1 MQPVLQSELYLDGGK
16 LGVNL
21 NTIYHKA
28 FMSPYFFTIAIRR
41 NGERTCFEDQS
52 FVPDYV
58 IPANHRNWCA
68 DPILAEDHGKNYLF
82 YEAVSN
88 NLGRIEVVEVFD
100 DCSVSKPTVILE
112 SDCHHYSYP
121 FVFRMN
127 DVWYMIPES
136 SSSGEVCLYEAAVF
150 PFRWEKK
157 TVLLLDQLVDTTVFQ
172 QEGEWYLLSFRPREG
187 SEAVDGVAY
196 RISFGEQIRLSPV
209 AWENQNSLEI
219 RGAGPFIHYNGKLI
233 RPAQLNKEDQYG
245 NGLLFYEASV
255 SDGCYREAKCGIFS
269 ANRMKALGYE
279 IDGAHTYCR
288 SSKFEV
294 IDIRCRSFDLT
305 KIPRSIKNKV
315 K

>member
-1 MQPVLQSELYLDGGK
+1 M
-16 LGVNL
+16 
-21 NTIYHKA
+21 
-28 FMSPYFFTIAIRR
+28 
-41 NGERTCFEDQS
+41 
-52 FVPDYV
+52 
-58 IPANHRNWCA
+58 
-68 DPILAEDHGKNYLF
+68 
-82 YEAVSN
+82 
-88 NLGRIEVVEVFD
+88 
-100 DCSVSKPTVILE
+100 
-112 SDCHHYSYP
+112 
-121 FVFRMN
+121 
-127 DVWYMIPES
+127 
-136 SSSGEVCLYEAAVF
+136 
-150 PFRWEKK
+150 
-157 TVLLLDQLVDTTVFQ
+157 LLLDQLVDTTVFQ